1 MPKSVKRKRSA
12 KTKRRYKNRKP
23 TKKLNRKQLKSR
35 NSKSKKSRSS
45 KKKQS
50 GGKNCKDCEL
60 SNGFRDYMEG
70 LKNTLDSSRLSGGG
84 YSVSPDSSVS
94 NLPVINSYRDENPPT
109 LVNKKL
115 INSNC

>member
-50 GGKNCKDCEL
+50 GGKNCKDCGL

-84 YSVSPDSSVS
+84 YSVTPDTMVGNST
-94 NLPVINSYRDENPPT
+94 VIKQYDDNNPPT

>member
-50 GGKNCKDCEL
+50 GGKNCKDCGL
-60 SNGFRDYMEG
+60 SNGFKDYMEG
-70 LKNTLDSSRLSGGG
+70 LRSSLNESKLSGGG
-84 YSVSPDSSVS
+84 YSVDSDGG
-94 NLPVINSYRDENPPT
+94 NFTVIKQYEDNNPPF

-115 INSNC
+115 KNSNC